1 MAEAA
6 LRGLFGEDVAVAA
19 VPAVVVVVADAVRR
33 GVRGDEVAGGAPRL
47 GAGTRNRGGVSR
59 GEGEG
64 GARVKKEEGGVDGV
78 DGGERA
84 SCGRNNDAV
93 GAQAVAGLATPQVP
107 GVAGGEARDGH
118 RPAGRSWTSWQVP
131 GAGEEEG
138 GWRERGGR
146 SSL

>member
-19 VPAVVVVVADAVRR
+19 VPVVADAVRR

-47 GAGTRNRGGVSR
+47 GAGTRNGGGVSR

-64 GARVKKEEGGVDGV
+64 EARVKKEEGGVDGV

-84 SCGRNNDAV
+84 SCGRSNDAV

-118 RPAGRSWTSWQVP
+118 RPAGRSWPSWQVS
-131 GAGEEEG
+131 GAGAVDG

>member
-1 MAEAA
+1 MAEAS

-19 VPAVVVVVADAVRR
+19 VPAVVAAADAARR

-47 GAGTRNRGGVSR
+47 GAGTRNGGGVSR

-64 GARVKKEEGGVDGV
+64 EARVKKEEGCVDGV

-84 SCGRNNDAV
+84 WSGRGNDAV
-93 GAQAVAGLATPQVP
+93 GVQAVDGLTTPQAP

-118 RPAGRSWTSWQVP
+118 RPAGRSWTSWQVLDA
-131 GAGEEEG
+131 GAVEG